1 MESFFHDRRRSP
13 TASSQPLGVPGNA
26 VRTSSPFPTVP
37 GIPRSC
43 DTSRN
48 GSAGTSGNGV
58 RVDVWGW
65 ETTVALRDTVQ

>member
-1 MESFFHDRRRSP
+1 MFSRRTGNLPRP
-13 TASSQPLGVPGNA
+13 SQLLGVPGNA
-26 VRTSSPFPTVP
+26 VRTSPPFPTVP

-43 DTSRN
+43 DTSRT